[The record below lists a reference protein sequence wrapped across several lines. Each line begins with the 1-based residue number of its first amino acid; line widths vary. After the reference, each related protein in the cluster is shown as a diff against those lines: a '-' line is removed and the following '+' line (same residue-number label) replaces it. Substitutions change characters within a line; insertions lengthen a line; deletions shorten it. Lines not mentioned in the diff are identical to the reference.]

1 MVRTE
6 IRGVDV
12 QQAFRIISD
21 DSYRAKTI
29 TMQEITKTNMV
40 YTGWG
45 SANYADIS
53 YERVS
58 VLISR
63 LPFRSSSREQVGVPL
78 DTDEFLYS
86 SRKIEFLKP
95 RYKRMSGHS
104 LLDKNYDSLKPLSL
118 SLSLKRSLH

>member
-40 YTGWG
+40 YNW
-45 SANYADIS
+45 
-53 YERVS
+53 
-58 VLISR
+58 
-63 LPFRSSSREQVGVPL
+63 VGL
-78 DTDEFLYS
+78 GELC
-86 SRKIEFLKP
+86 
-95 RYKRMSGHS
+95 
-104 LLDKNYDSLKPLSL
+104 
-118 SLSLKRSLH
+118 

>member
-86 SRKIEFLKP
+86 SRKIEFLIP
-95 RYKRMSGHS
+95 RY
-104 LLDKNYDSLKPLSL
+104 
-118 SLSLKRSLH
+118 